1 LKSSAPFFEL
11 AVALVAGIG
20 EGLEEFAIAPRTT
33 DVLGGLW
40 PLASI
45 IAGIKHARFG
55 IDRQIV
61 AESYAPGAVVSEVAR
76 RHEIS
81 RLSAWRRAARQGLL
95 KLPHGT
101 GPMVMR

>member
-1 LKSSAPFFEL
+1 MRSVMKKADRKMISD
-11 AVALVAGIG
+11 VDALPARR
-20 EGLEEFAIAPRTT
+20 LRRRWRD
-33 DVLGGLW
+33 DV
-40 PLASI
+40 
-45 IAGIKHARFG
+45 KT
-55 IDRQIV
+55 QIV
-61 AESYAPGAVVSEVAR
+61 AESYAPGAMVSEVAR